1 MTQPDRL
8 ASVFQSV
15 FGPELSALRDE
26 DSPETIEGWDSA
38 NHVNLVLALEAEF
51 GVEFD
56 ADEIG
61 ELTSV
66 GRIRQRLASGAP

>member
-8 ASVFQSV
+8 ASVFQNV